1 MRRTICLMTALTLL
15 PAWASLARAELKVG
29 YRVKKV
35 RVWDANNKPAWI
47 PDIGKKVIAFFYTD
61 PDVQDQNERFREE
74 LKAANL
80 DPKERFS
87 RGMGVVNMKD
97 TWKPNFA
104 IRAVVRSKIKKFK
117 SLILT
122 DKEHV
127 LKKKWALGDCNDR
140 DIAIFIGIDGKVKL
154 IKKNGA
160 MSAAERK
167 RAIALFKKLIQEA
180 KAAKAAKA
188 AKK

>member
-1 MRRTICLMTALTLL
+1 MRRAIWLVTALTLL
-15 PAWASLARAELKVG
+15 VLAPPRAGAALKVG
-29 YRVKKV
+29 YRVKSVK
-35 RVWDANNKPAWI
+35 VWDANNKPAWI
-47 PDIGKKVIAFFYTD
+47 PEIGKKVIAFFYTD

-74 LKAANL
+74 LNATKL
-80 DPKERFS
+80 DPKKVYS
-87 RGMGVVNMKD
+87 CGIGVVNMKD

-104 IRAVVRSKIKKFK
+104 IRSVVRSKIKKFK

-127 LKKKWALGDCNDR
+127 LRNKWGLGDCNEKDVV
-140 DIAIFIGIDGKVKL
+140 IIIDVNRKVRY
-154 IKKNGA
+154 IKKTGA

-167 RAIALFKKLIQEA
+167 KVIALFRKLVEEA
-180 KAAKAAKA
+180 KARK